1 MTELKE
7 KLKENRDLKQSRIET
22 MQRDIDNFEHNA
34 ATLAQAI
41 APDLTKHPAADIST
55 ALYQQLTKTEQARD
69 TQEKAKSDIEENT
82 EQHAKAQTLKNE
94 AEARL
99 APHMELAKVTSIADL
114 ETAIERSQRF
124 RQLTGDIE
132 DATATVLELGDGL
145 SMVELE
151 AEAAD
156 EDLATIEVRLNE
168 GKAQSNAAMTNR
180 DDCLSQLK
188 DAKMEMAKI
197 HGQADA
203 ALAEADRQAALA
215 RMAEVTERFIKVHM
229 GARLL
234 RWSIERYRD
243 EKRGPLLERASEIF
257 STLTLGS
264 FQNLQIDYDGNTP
277 QLMGRR
283 PDGKHVDFDG
293 LSEGTE
299 DQLFLSLR
307 LAAVE
312 MQLQHAQPLPFIA
325 DDLFIKY
332 SDDRAAQGFKALGEL
347 ATKSQVIYFTHH
359 DHLVDVARGAIGE
372 RLSVKEL

>member
-1 MTELKE
+1 MAMD
-7 KLKENRDLKQSRIET
+7 DLDAEVAEEDLST
-22 MQRDIDNFEHNA
+22 
-34 ATLAQAI
+34 I
-41 APDLTKHPAADIST
+41 A
-55 ALYQQLTKTEQARD
+55 
-69 TQEKAKSDIEENT
+69 
-82 EQHAKAQTLKNE
+82 
-94 AEARL
+94 ARL
-99 APHMELAKVTSIADL
+99 DHVKEQS
-114 ETAIERSQRF
+114 
-124 RQLTGDIE
+124 G
-132 DATATVLELGDGL
+132 AT
-145 SMVELE
+145 
-151 AEAAD
+151 
-156 EDLATIEVRLNE
+156 
-168 GKAQSNAAMTNR
+168 MTLR
-180 DDCLSQLK
+180 DDCVLQK
-188 DAKMEMAKI
+188 KNAEAEKAKI

-203 ALAEADRQAALA
+203 AGAEAHGQLALA

-243 EKRGPLLERASEIF
+243 EKRGPLLERASKMF
-257 STLTLGS
+257 STLTRGS
-264 FQNLQIDYDGNTP
+264 FRTLEIDYDGDTP

-293 LSEGTE
+293 LSEGTG

-359 DHLVDVARGAIGE
+359 DHLVEVARGAIGE
-372 RLSVKEL
+372 ELSVSRL